1 MPRHFTDEERE
12 QLRKKLL
19 SSAKKLFLQYGLNKT
34 TVSDITDEAK
44 IGKGTFYSFFN
55 CKGDIYLQL
64 YAEEWTAVHDKMDRK
79 YKNRK
84 GPIDEIILDY
94 IYENRKIVSSHPI
107 LSTVHN
113 RNALALISEP
123 TVTEQLYS
131 FKELSDSRLT
141 ELIKSWFITN
151 DIQTGVKPET
161 VSGMMRSLSYL
172 NYHKD
177 EIGEDIFNDVI
188 RNFAEGITY
197 TVHKK

>member
-12 QLRKKLL
+12 ELRKKLL

-55 CKGDIYLQL
+55 SKGDICLKL
-64 YAEEWTAVHDKMDRK
+64 YAEEWTAVQNKMDKK

-84 GPIDEIILDY
+84 GQIDEIILDY
-94 IYENRKIVSSHPI
+94 IYENRSIMASHPI
-107 LSTVHN
+107 LSTVHK
-113 RNALALISEP
+113 RYALALISEP
-123 TVTEQLYS
+123 TVTEQLNS
-131 FKELSDSRLT
+131 FKELSDTHLT
-141 ELIKSWFITN
+141 ELIKSWFETN
-151 DIQTGVKPET
+151 DIKTDVKPET

-177 EIGEDIFNDVI
+177 EIGEDIFDNVI

-197 TVHKK
+197 TIHKK

>member
-1 MPRHFTDEERE
+1 MPRHFTEEERE
-12 QLRKKLL
+12 ELRKKLL

-55 CKGDIYLQL
+55 SKGDIYLQL
-64 YAEEWTAVHDKMDRK
+64 YAEEWTAVHNKMDKK

-84 GPIDEIILDY
+84 GSIDEIILDY
-94 IYENRKIVSSHPI
+94 IYENRKMIATHPI

-131 FKELSDSRLT
+131 FKELSDSYLT
-141 ELIKSWFITN
+141 ELIKSWFVTN
-151 DIQTGVKPET
+151 DIQTDVKPET

-197 TVHKK
+197 TIHKK